1 VILRSSPGSQFKSYR
16 ADPAQE
22 PTLHELPCET
32 APEHSL
38 LEDLTSNLVR
48 LSPVK
53 LQVETLK
60 EIEAGRLL
68 VEGGAGELVEC
79 LSSFIGFCR

>member
-1 VILRSSPGSQFKSYR
+1 
-16 ADPAQE
+16 
-22 PTLHELPCET
+22 
-32 APEHSL
+32 